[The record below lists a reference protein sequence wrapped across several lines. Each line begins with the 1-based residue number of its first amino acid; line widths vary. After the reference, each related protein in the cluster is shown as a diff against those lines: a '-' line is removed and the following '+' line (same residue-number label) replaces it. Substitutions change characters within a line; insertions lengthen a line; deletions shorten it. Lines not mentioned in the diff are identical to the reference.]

1 METWGI
7 QDQLNYRKAKFFES
21 GLNSAA
27 VIFRFK
33 VNVLAQLY
41 DSSSSSVPLSPKT
54 QSTS

>member
-41 DSSSSSVPLSPKT
+41 DSSK
-54 QSTS
+54 